1 MVGLNAGLFV
11 GLSGVRAAQV
21 GLSVTGNN
29 IANVNTE
36 GYSRQMADQT
46 IAGLLNDGNVTVGR
60 GTDVRGILGARDTVA
75 ERTLLEQE
83 SRTNYY
89 STVYQGMDTVEDLL
103 NETEFSGINKA
114 IGEFFGTWEAVSSR
128 PDQVGARQELLASGE
143 YLAGEIRQRDAD
155 LDDLQLRTNV
165 EMEDIIEKVNQLTE
179 KILDLNGQIYS
190 SAQPSQDIIDQRN
203 EQINEL
209 SELVGVDVYHFENN
223 RLQVN
228 IKDSNYLLVGTET
241 RNQLRADINP
251 ANNNFNDITLVAE
264 SGTTVDVT
272 NSIGS
277 GQLGGKLHLRDT
289 EIVSIRRDLDNLA
302 AGLVTS
308 VNALHTTGFDL
319 NGTTGLR
326 FFDPADPTAA
336 GAPAPP
342 TVDIDRWQGAA
353 SSISLSADLR
363 ITPADPASEYDP
375 SKLSLAAVTGE
386 PGNNGI
392 AVQIADLRD
401 STSVIDEDGDGTAD
415 TGTFQG
421 YYADALSKVGRKTNN
436 ARELLESNQLLRD
449 QAQSRRDQ
457 TSKVNLDEEAVSL
470 TQYQRAFEASSRYL
484 GVINQLT
491 ADIISRLG

>member
-1 MVGLNAGLFV
+1 MVGLNSGLFV

-36 GYSRQMADQT
+36 GYSRQIADQT

-60 GTDVRGILGARDTVA
+60 GTDVRGILGARDLIA
-75 ERTLLEQE
+75 EKQLRDQE

-89 STVYQGMDTVEDLL
+89 NSLHTGLDSVEDLL
-103 NETEFSGINKA
+103 NESEFSGINKA
-114 IGEFFGTWEAVSSR
+114 MGEFFETWEAVSSR
-128 PDQVGARQELLASGE
+128 PDQLAARQEMLASGE
-143 YLAGEIRQRDAD
+143 YLAGEIRRRDDD
-155 LDDLQLRTNV
+155 LDQLQSRTNLEVGDLV
-165 EMEDIIEKVNQLTE
+165 EDVNRLTA

-190 SAQPSQDIIDQRN
+190 AAQPSQDLIDQRN
-203 EQINEL
+203 EQVNQL

-223 RLQVN
+223 RIQVN
-228 IKDSNYLLVGTET
+228 IKDSNYLLVGTDT
-241 RNQLRADINP
+241 RNTMRADANP
-251 ANNNFNDITLVAE
+251 ANNNYSDVVLVSEAGSVNDIT
-264 SGTTVDVT
+264 SSITTGE
-272 NSIGS
+272 I
-277 GQLGGKLHLRDT
+277 GGKLALRDT

-302 AGLVTS
+302 AGLITS
-308 VNALHTTGFDL
+308 VNALHETGFDL
-319 NGTTGLR
+319 NGNNMLR
-326 FFDPADPTAA
+326 FFDPADPTNA

-342 TVDIDRWQGAA
+342 TVDLDRWQGAA

-363 ITPADPASEYDP
+363 VTPADPNSEFDP
-375 SKLSLAAVTGE
+375 SKLALSSIGGDV
-386 PGNNGI
+386 GNNVV
-392 AVQIADLRD
+392 AVQIADLRE
-401 STSVIDEDGDGTAD
+401 SNAVIDDDGDGTAD

-421 YYADALSKVGRKTNN
+421 FYADAMSKVGRKTNN
-436 ARELLESNQLLRD
+436 ARELLESNKLVRD
-449 QAQSRRDQ
+449 QAQARRDQ